1 MKALAGPLE
10 SPEEVDHFVKNF
22 KGTQVELAKAIDTQL
37 KFYKKVINDRSVNPD
52 LYKSREKDMSN
63 GGKYRTFTVEE
74 RIENLK
80 KVVTPNPKEVSFP
93 QDINTDKFNQQIK
106 DYQSSRLSYPHR
118 ANEAVDSEGA
128 SSTAAT
134 GQTSVPHLS
143 ESVEPVKIPDSIEYV
158 AAFYDGEEQPWYPG
172 IVTKYVDS
180 KSCECCKV
188 LADIEGLSSTC

>member
-37 KFYKKVINDRSVNPD
+37 KFYKKVIDDRSVNPD

-63 GGKYRTFTVEE
+63 GGKYRT
-74 RIENLK
+74 
-80 KVVTPNPKEVSFP
+80 
-93 QDINTDKFNQQIK
+93 
-106 DYQSSRLSYPHR
+106 
-118 ANEAVDSEGA
+118 
-128 SSTAAT
+128 
-134 GQTSVPHLS
+134 HLS

-188 LADIEGLSSTC
+188 LADIEGLSSTCYMAKFMTPVESDLYEMSENLEYHVHPSQLLCTPIVEYVQFDNGGLGYKILNYQDVMESIKNNQLFLCL